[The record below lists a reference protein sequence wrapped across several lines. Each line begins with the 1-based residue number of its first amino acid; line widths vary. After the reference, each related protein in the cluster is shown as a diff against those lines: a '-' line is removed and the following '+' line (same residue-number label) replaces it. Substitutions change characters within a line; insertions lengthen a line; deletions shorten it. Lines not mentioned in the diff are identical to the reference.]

1 MKGPAFTTYRPKF
14 RIAFRALNL
23 AWIEKY
29 FRVEPKDLE
38 QVNDPEQ
45 CRKEDG
51 EIFFTVIEGEAVGTC
66 ALYKMSDGIYE
77 LAKMAVDPK
86 HQGKGLG
93 DLLMKGAEAWA
104 REKGAKEIHIL
115 SNTVLEPAI
124 TLYKKHGYEVVHL
137 GSHPDYERCN
147 IEMKKIL

>member
-1 MKGPAFTTYRPKF
+1 MKDPAFTTYHPEF
-14 RIAFRALNL
+14 RAAFRALNL

-29 FRVEPKDLE
+29 FRVEAKDLE

-45 CRKEDG
+45 CLKEGG

-66 ALYKMSDGIYE
+66 ALYKMSEGIYE

-86 HQGKGLG
+86 HQRKGLG
-93 DLLMKGAEAWA
+93 DLLIEGAEAWA

-147 IEMKKIL
+147 IELKKIF